1 MPVEGWGGDAFGV
14 EFTKHRVPPG
24 LRAPAPPFYSH
35 AVEVTAPERW
45 LYISGQVG
53 QRPDGSAGAD
63 IAEQTAIAV
72 ENLQRILA
80 GAGMGVEDLVKL
92 TIHLTEAASLGGFAP
107 PAAALLGQ
115 PPAAVTLLIVKGLAD
130 PRLLIEIEAVA
141 AK

>member
-1 MPVEGWGGDAFGV
+1 MLRKFNPEGV
-14 EFTKHRVPPG
+14 
-24 LRAPAPPFYSH
+24 PAPPFYSH
-35 AVEVTAPERW
+35 AVEVRSPDRW

-53 QRPDGSAGAD
+53 QRPDGSAGGD
-63 IAEQTAIAV
+63 IGEQTAIAV

-92 TIHLTEAASLGGFAP
+92 TIYLTDETSLGGFAP

>member
-1 MPVEGWGGDAFGV
+1 MLRKFNPEGV
-14 EFTKHRVPPG
+14 
-24 LRAPAPPFYSH
+24 PAPPFYSH
-35 AVEVTAPERW
+35 GVEVRSPERW

-63 IAEQTAIAV
+63 IGEQTTIAV
-72 ENLQRILA
+72 ENLKRVLA

-92 TIHLTEAASLGGFAP
+92 TIYLTDEANLPGFG
-107 PAAALLGQ
+107 PAGAALLSQ
-115 PPAAVTLLIVKGLAD
+115 PPAATTLLIVKGLAD